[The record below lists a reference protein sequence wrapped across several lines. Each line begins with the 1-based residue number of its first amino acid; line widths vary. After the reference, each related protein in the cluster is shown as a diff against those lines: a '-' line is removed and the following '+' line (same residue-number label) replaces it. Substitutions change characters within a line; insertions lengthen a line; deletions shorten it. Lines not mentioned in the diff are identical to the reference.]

1 MLSIKIPNSS
11 MANDAFRD
19 GNKAFETIR
28 LLKVVLDQL
37 ECGTTGAKMID
48 INGNVVGEWKLT

>member
-11 MANDAFRD
+11 MANDAFRH
-19 GNKAFETIR
+19 GNKTFETIR

-37 ECGTTGAKMID
+37 EWGMTEARMID